1 MVGLGVYETL
11 RTFVRFDRN
20 GIQLSSNGL
29 LYQLVTQHM
38 TWFRHEGI
46 LLRSPLLDTGFD
58 PIGTR
63 GVDKQL
69 LPGHSTVG
77 CTEPSQ
83 GIDKADPFEVQL
95 LMVGRWQDDQA
106 DQIVEQGEDH

>member
-1 MVGLGVYETL
+1 
-11 RTFVRFDRN
+11 
-20 GIQLSSNGL
+20 
-29 LYQLVTQHM
+29 M

-77 CTEPSQ
+77 FTEPPQ
-83 GIDKADPFEVQL
+83 GIDKADPFDVHL
-95 LMVGRWQDDQA
+95 LMVGRLQDDQA
-106 DQIVEQGEDH
+106 DEIVEQGEDHQFL